1 MTPTPGH
8 SSFLTRKHYK
18 RSASILYIGQID
30 YFPAPVRAPAEF
42 SLSNHRKVP
51 LCSLFSYSE
60 RSTVTQ
66 RVTFVLLAA
75 LTTLTMALP
84 LAGCG
89 GQDTTPTEEKEANV
103 EKEEEAAA
111 PDEAPVEALPAY
123 EPGQDT
129 DTEICQTGEALQDL
143 GPEGLQGLTDELS
156 EEVAAGRFAN
166 MQEALA
172 SRGYTCNGQVG

>member
-1 MTPTPGH
+1 
-8 SSFLTRKHYK
+8 
-18 RSASILYIGQID
+18 
-30 YFPAPVRAPAEF
+30 
-42 SLSNHRKVP
+42 
-51 LCSLFSYSE
+51 
-60 RSTVTQ
+60 VTQ
-66 RVTFVLLAA
+66 RATFVLLAA

-103 EKEEEAAA
+103 EEAAA

-156 EEVAAGRFAN
+156 EEVFAGRFAN

>member
-1 MTPTPGH
+1 M
-8 SSFLTRKHYK
+8 
-18 RSASILYIGQID
+18 
-30 YFPAPVRAPAEF
+30 
-42 SLSNHRKVP
+42 
-51 LCSLFSYSE
+51 
-60 RSTVTQ
+60 TQ
-66 RVTFVLLAA
+66 RATFVLLTA
-75 LTTLTMALP
+75 LTLMTALP
-84 LAGCG
+84 LTGCG

-103 EKEEEAAA
+103 EEAAS
-111 PDEAPVEALPAY
+111 DEARVEALPTY

-156 EEVAAGRFAN
+156 EEVSSGRFAN